1 MRIWE
6 KFLSRL
12 FPVDELYP
20 IRKSLR
26 KTQTWEEQFDPYGSP
41 VFDVEAQ

>member
-1 MRIWE
+1 MKLWE
-6 KFLSRL
+6 KFLSWL

-20 IRKSLR
+20 IRKDR
-26 KTQTWEEQFDPYGSP
+26 RVVRTWEEQFDPYGSP